1 MANETAARKLVVI
14 PSLPKTEHPEDLI
27 PQVRSQ
33 IRILKA
39 NIAVLGREL
48 GVEGAALALE
58 VPSEKGVDKA
68 KLDSLLST
76 KVKPAA
82 ERIGLLSFLLT
93 VETELLTDLKQ
104 THRAVYLDALKEER
118 EELVAACKK
127 ECEDPIAELDN
138 EIRDML
144 AEQVAARGQ
153 AQGKNPMA
161 PAYGQVNQEAQK

>member
-1 MANETAARKLVVI
+1 MANETAARRLVVM
-14 PSLPKTEHPEDLI
+14 PGLPKTEHPEQLV

-48 GVEGAALALE
+48 GVEGATLALE

-68 KLDSLLST
+68 KLDSLLNT

-82 ERIGLLSFLLT
+82 ERISLLASLLS

-127 ECEDPIAELDN
+127 ECTEPIAELDT
-138 EIRDML
+138 EIREIVGL
-144 AEQVAARGQ
+144 QAAAQTQVQGKSPTAQAEGQ
-153 AQGKNPMA
+153 AK
-161 PAYGQVNQEAQK
+161 QETQK